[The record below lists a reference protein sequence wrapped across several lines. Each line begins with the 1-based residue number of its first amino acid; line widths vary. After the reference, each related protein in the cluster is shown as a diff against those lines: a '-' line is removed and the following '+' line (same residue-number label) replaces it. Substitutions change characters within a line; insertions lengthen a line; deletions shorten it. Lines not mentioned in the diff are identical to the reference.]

1 MSFSYDKFLRPL
13 TSTDNEIHIFDND
26 GNLVHNINPYQISSS
41 IISGNLLKINFR
53 KGKVISIPF
62 SSLNEAKLA
71 IAPFQSQVD
80 ELIAKEPIFID
91 QQVKN
96 YVDGFYNIGILDNT
110 SDEFECDLSKNN
122 FWYGTVSTTYS
133 ISFINVPII
142 DNKVVVPTIILSGD
156 ADLDSIKINGVT
168 HSFAESGFT
177 SVNVNVLNFMFL
189 RINSNWEQVL
199 CKIYPYNI
207 T

>member
-13 TSTDNEIHIFDND
+13 TPTDNEIRIFDND
-26 GNLVHNINPYQISSS
+26 VNLIYNINPYQISSS

-71 IAPFQSQVD
+71 IVSFQSQAD
-80 ELIAKEPIFID
+80 ELITKEPIFID

-96 YVDGFYNIGILDNT
+96 YVDGFYNISILDNT

-142 DNKVVVPTIILSGD
+142 DNKVVAPTIILSGD